1 MIVFLNSGIYKI
13 YTIRTTVL
21 MCNHATYQDSLWH
34 SGKIICL
41 IKVQIGFCLSLKN
54 SLFVSHIEQMEAT
67 ILLFPLM
74 ISSSEPDIVF
84 LANRDDS

>member
-13 YTIRTTVL
+13 YTHTTVL
-21 MCNHATYQDSLWH
+21 MCNHATYQDSLTF
-34 SGKIICL
+34 SCKIICL

-74 ISSSEPDIVF
+74 ISSCQLDIIF
-84 LANRDDS
+84 LTNGGDS